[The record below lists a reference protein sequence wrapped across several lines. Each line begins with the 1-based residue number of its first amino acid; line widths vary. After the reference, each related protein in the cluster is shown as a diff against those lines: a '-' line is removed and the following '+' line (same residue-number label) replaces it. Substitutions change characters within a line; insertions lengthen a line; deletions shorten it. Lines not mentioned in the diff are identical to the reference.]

1 MLLEIYTIVAVLYWV
16 VLALYLCINGKKIK
30 YLSTI
35 KIDANK
41 TPSVVIII
49 AVRNEEDKLKEAL
62 TSLCKLNYSNY
73 RILVVNDRST
83 DSSGKILEELQT
95 EYDKFTVINI
105 DKLPKGWLGKNYALY
120 SGYQQSKE
128 EYLLFTDADVVFTKD
143 VLSKAISFSLN
154 HNLDH
159 LTILPEIIS
168 SSPILKSVITTFIIM
183 LTALQRPWAAK
194 IKTSKASMGVGA
206 FNLVKRHAYVRAGT
220 HKAIAM
226 RPDDDLR
233 LAAYIKASGGA
244 ADVLY
249 GQNELR
255 VEWYKSIK
263 ELINGLMKNTFSGFD
278 YNIIKVIGGVVGT
291 LIFFVFPIPIILI
304 FGNAE
309 QRMLLICM
317 FLFQVILY
325 WKMPGSKGKWW
336 FAFMSMYGG
345 MIIVYIMIKSTIIT
359 VRNGGIYWRETFYP
373 LTALRQ
379 APKNFDSELN
389 QKLI

>member
-16 VLALYLCINGKKIK
+16 VLALYLCINGRKIK

-83 DSSGKILEELQT
+83 DSTGKILGELQT
-95 EYDKFTVINI
+95 EYDKFSVINI
-105 DKLPKGWLGKNYALY
+105 DKLPEGWLGKNHALH
-120 SGYQQSKE
+120 SGYKLSNE
-128 EYLLFTDADVVFTKD
+128 EYLLFTDADVVFQKD
-143 VLSKAISFSLN
+143 VLSKAISFSLTN
-154 HNLDH
+154 NLDH

-168 SSPILKSVITTFIIM
+168 SSPILKSVVTTFIIM
-183 LTALQRPWAAK
+183 LTALQKPWAAK

-206 FNLVKRHAYVRAGT
+206 FNLVKREAYIRAGT

-249 GQNELR
+249 GQNELL
-255 VEWYKSIK
+255 VEWYKSIRQ
-263 ELINGLMKNTFSGFD
+263 LINGLMKNTFSGFD
-278 YNIIKVIGGVVGT
+278 YNVLKVIGGVAGT
-291 LIFFVFPIPIILI
+291 LLFFVFPLPVILI
-304 FGNAE
+304 FGNSW
-309 QRMLLICM
+309 QRMLLAFM
-317 FLFQVILY
+317 FLFQLILY
-325 WKMPGSKGKWW
+325 WKMPGSKGQWW
-336 FAFMSMYGG
+336 YACMSIYGG
-345 MIIVYIMIKSTIIT
+345 IILAYIMTKSAIIT
-359 VRNGGIYWRETFYP
+359 IRNGGIYWRETFYS
-373 LTALRQ
+373 LTELRKAKKQ
-379 APKNFDSELN
+379 GR
-389 QKLI
+389 

>member
-16 VLALYLCINGKKIK
+16 VLALYLCINGRKIK

-83 DSSGKILEELQT
+83 DSTGKILGELQT
-95 EYDKFTVINI
+95 EYDKFSVINI
-105 DKLPKGWLGKNYALY
+105 DKLPEGWLGKNHALH
-120 SGYQQSKE
+120 SGYKLSKE
-128 EYLLFTDADVVFTKD
+128 EYLLFTDADVVFQKD
-143 VLSKAISFSLN
+143 VLSKAISFSLTN
-154 HNLDH
+154 NLDH

-168 SSPILKSVITTFIIM
+168 SSPILKSVVTTFIIM

-206 FNLVKRHAYVRAGT
+206 FNLVKRQAYIRAGT
-220 HKAIAM
+220 HKAFAM
-226 RPDDDLR
+226 RPDDDLK
-233 LAAYIKASGGA
+233 LAAYMKASGGT

-255 VEWYKSIK
+255 VEWYKSIRQ
-263 ELINGLMKNTFSGFD
+263 LINGLMKNTFSGFD
-278 YNIIKVIGGVVGT
+278 YNVLKVIGGVAGT
-291 LIFFVFPIPIILI
+291 LLFFVFPLPVILI
-304 FGNAE
+304 FGNSW
-309 QRMLLICM
+309 QRMLVAYM
-317 FLFQVILY
+317 FLFQLVLY
-325 WKMPGSKGKWW
+325 WKLPGSKGQWW
-336 FAFMSMYGG
+336 YAFMSMYGG
-345 MIIVYIMIKSTIIT
+345 IIIAYIMTKSAIIT
-359 VRNGGIYWRETFYP
+359 IRNGGIYWRETFYP
-373 LTALRQ
+373 LTALRR
-379 APKNFDSELN
+379 APKHF
-389 QKLI
+389 

>member
-16 VLALYLCINGKKIK
+16 VLALYLCINGRKIK

-83 DSSGKILEELQT
+83 DSTGKILGELQT
-95 EYDKFTVINI
+95 EYDKFSVINI
-105 DKLPKGWLGKNYALY
+105 DKLPEGWLGKNHALH
-120 SGYQQSKE
+120 SGYKLSKE
-128 EYLLFTDADVVFTKD
+128 EYLLFTDADVVFEKD
-143 VLSKAISFSLN
+143 VLSKAISFSLTN
-154 HNLDH
+154 NLDH

-168 SSPILKSVITTFIIM
+168 SSPILKSVVTTFIIM

-206 FNLVKRHAYVRAGT
+206 FNLVKREAYIRAGT

-249 GQNELR
+249 GQNELL
-255 VEWYKSIK
+255 VEWYKSIRQ
-263 ELINGLMKNTFSGFD
+263 LINGLMKNTFSGFD
-278 YNIIKVIGGVVGT
+278 YNVLKVIGGVAGT
-291 LIFFVFPIPIILI
+291 LLFFVFPLPVILI
-304 FGNAE
+304 FGNSW
-309 QRMLLICM
+309 QRMLLAYM
-317 FLFQVILY
+317 FLFQLVLY
-325 WKMPGSKGKWW
+325 WKMPGSKGQWW
-336 FAFMSMYGG
+336 YACMSIYGG
-345 MIIVYIMIKSTIIT
+345 IILAYIMTKSAIIT
-359 VRNGGIYWRETFYP
+359 IRNGGIYWRETFYP
-373 LTALRQ
+373 LTALRR
-379 APKNFDSELN
+379 APKHF
-389 QKLI
+389 

>member
-16 VLALYLCINGKKIK
+16 VLALYLCNNGRKIK

-35 KIDANK
+35 KFDANK

-83 DSSGKILEELQT
+83 DSSGKILGELQI

-105 DKLPKGWLGKNYALY
+105 DKLPEGWLGKNHALH
-120 SGYQQSKE
+120 SGYKLSKE
-128 EYLLFTDADVVFTKD
+128 EYLLFTDADVVFQKD
-143 VLSKAISFSLN
+143 VLSKAISFSLTN
-154 HNLDH
+154 NLDH

-168 SSPILKSVITTFIIM
+168 SSPILKSVVTTFIIM

-206 FNLVKRHAYVRAGT
+206 FNLVKREAYIRAGT

-226 RPDDDLR
+226 RPDDDLK
-233 LAAYIKASGGA
+233 LAAYIKASGGT

-255 VEWYKSIK
+255 VEWYKSIRQ
-263 ELINGLMKNTFSGFD
+263 LINGLMKNTFSGFD
-278 YNIIKVIGGVVGT
+278 YNILKVIGGVAGT
-291 LIFFVFPIPIILI
+291 LLFFVFPLPVILI
-304 FGNAE
+304 FGNSW
-309 QRMLLICM
+309 QRMLLAYM
-317 FLFQVILY
+317 FLFQLVLY
-325 WKMPGSKGKWW
+325 WKMPGSKGQWW
-336 FAFMSMYGG
+336 YACMSMYGG
-345 MIIVYIMIKSTIIT
+345 II
-359 VRNGGIYWRETFYP
+359 
-373 LTALRQ
+373 
-379 APKNFDSELN
+379 
-389 QKLI
+389 

>member
-16 VLALYLCINGKKIK
+16 VLALYLCINGRKIK

-62 TSLCKLNYSNY
+62 TSLCKLSYSNY
-73 RILVVNDRST
+73 KILVVNDRST
-83 DSSGKILEELQT
+83 DSSGKILGELQK

-105 DKLPKGWLGKNYALY
+105 DKLPEGWLGKNHALH
-120 SGYQQSKE
+120 SGYKLSEE
-128 EYLLFTDADVVFTKD
+128 EYLLFTDADVVFGKD
-143 VLSKAISFSLN
+143 VLSKAISFSLTN
-154 HNLDH
+154 NLDH

-168 SSPILKSVITTFIIM
+168 SSPILKSVVTTFIIM

-206 FNLVKRHAYVRAGT
+206 FNLVKREAYMRAGT

-226 RPDDDLR
+226 RPDDDLK
-233 LAAYIKASGGA
+233 LAAYIKASGGT

-255 VEWYKSIK
+255 VEWYKSIRQ
-263 ELINGLMKNTFSGFD
+263 LINGLMKNTFSGFD
-278 YNIIKVIGGVVGT
+278 YNVLKVIGGVAGT
-291 LIFFVFPIPIILI
+291 LLFFVFPLPIILI
-304 FGNAE
+304 FGNSW
-309 QRMLLICM
+309 QRLLMAYM
-317 FLFQVILY
+317 FLFQLVLY
-325 WKMPGSKGKWW
+325 WKMPGSKGQWW
-336 FAFMSMYGG
+336 YACMSMYGG
-345 MIIVYIMIKSTIIT
+345 IIIAYIMTKSAIIT
-359 VRNGGIYWRETFYP
+359 IRNGGIYWRETFYP
-373 LTALRQ
+373 LTALRR
-379 APKNFDSELN
+379 APKHF
-389 QKLI
+389 